1 MLIDRTLAAFADELA
16 SNSPAPGGGSIAALS
31 GALAAGLTSMVC
43 RLTLGKKKY
52 ADVQDEIESIL
63 VRSEA
68 LRARFTQLIDR
79 DTDAFNAVM
88 KAYGMPK
95 ESDEEKSARAAAVEA
110 SMKDAVRMPLDVM
123 RCARELSELTARAK
137 EIGNRNSVTDAGV
150 AALMLQAACRGA
162 AFNVKINLGSIA
174 DQEFVRETS
183 RTLAE
188 IEASTLRLSEETV
201 KGVESSFSSVS

>member
-63 VRSEA
+63 VRSEDV
-68 LRARFTQLIDR
+68 RARFTQLIDR

-123 RCARELSELTARAK
+123 RCARELSELTARAE

>member
-63 VRSEA
+63 VRSEDV
-68 LRARFTQLIDR
+68 RARFTQLIDR

>member
-63 VRSEA
+63 VRSEDV
-68 LRARFTQLIDR
+68 RARFTQLIDR

-88 KAYGMPK
+88 KAYSLPK
-95 ESDEEKSARAAAVEA
+95 ESDEEKRARSEAVEA

>member
-63 VRSEA
+63 VRSEDV
-68 LRARFTQLIDR
+68 RARFTQLIDR

-110 SMKDAVRMPLDVM
+110 SMKDAVRVPLDVM